1 VLRYP
6 ATGVGTGLRE
16 ITRQAE
22 VARRVDARHEDM
34 VEKIRL

>member
-6 ATGVGTGLRE
+6 ATGVGTG
-16 ITRQAE
+16 QAE